1 MGIIGKIGKNMNKKL
16 ENIFRNAENVDLI
29 LLSNTGNEDPNFLYI
44 TEFESGLFENNILLV
59 KKDRIKLLTNSL
71 EYETALE
78 QKNRSMDVLNIN
90 NSNEMSNIL
99 KKEIEDKII
108 GLNMEFL
115 PSRSLGI
122 IKKFKPRKIVDIS
135 GAFAKA
141 RAIKDEDELK
151 KMRIANDITKK
162 AFKEI
167 PKYFKEGIT
176 EKEIAA
182 RFNYLM
188 AYNGSDKEAFDTIVS
203 FEKNSALPHHFPDN
217 TRLAKNS
224 TVLIDAGAKYKNY
237 CADLTRTF
245 FFKPDKISTKYKKM
259 SEIYETVHK
268 AQQIGLEKAVENEDG
283 KNVHAAVAE
292 FINTVH
298 GGKYKGRFIHSLGHS
313 IGIETHDPGASFSQ
327 QNVKLKKNMVI
338 SDEPGIYI
346 VGFGGVRIE
355 DDVLI
360 GKRRSVFL

>member
-1 MGIIGKIGKNMNKKL
+1 MNRKL
-16 ENIFRNAENVDLI
+16 EDIFKNAKNVDLI
-29 LLSNTGNEDPNFLYI
+29 LLLNTGNEDPNFLYL
-44 TEFESGLFENNILLV
+44 TEFESGLFENNILLT
-59 KKDRIKLLTNSL
+59 KRDRMELLTNSL
-71 EYETALE
+71 EYETALK
-78 QKNRSMDVLNIN
+78 QKNKIMDVVNIKD
-90 NSNEMSNIL
+90 SNEMSNML
-99 KKEIEDKII
+99 KKEIEGKTI
-108 GLNMEFL
+108 GLNMDFL

-122 IKKFKPRKIVDIS
+122 IKKFKPRRIVNIS
-135 GAFAKA
+135 EAFAKA
-141 RAIKDEDELK
+141 RVIKDEVELK
-151 KMRIANDITKK
+151 KMRIANSITKK

-176 EKEIAA
+176 EKKIAA

-203 FEKNSALPHHFPDN
+203 FGKNSALPHHFPDN
-217 TRLAKNS
+217 TKLANNS
-224 TVLIDAGAKYKNY
+224 IVLIDAGAKYKNY

-245 FFKPDKISTKYKKM
+245 FFKPDKTSTKYKKM
-259 SEIYETVHK
+259 SEIYETVYK
-268 AQQIGLEKAVENEDG
+268 AQQIGLEKAVEDEDG
-283 KNVHAAVAE
+283 KDVHAAAAE
-292 FINTVH
+292 FINTAH

-360 GKRRSVFL
+360 GKKKSVFL